1 MSAATSTSQPAVM
14 SRYALDRSPPPMAS
28 RMTRARTS
36 TSRTTYSID
45 RNRSTSGSEAST
57 EYGEARNTQ
66 ASIPTPVEI
75 TVASTRLAR
84 SRPGL
89 RVRMRIA

>member
-1 MSAATSTSQPAVM
+1 
-14 SRYALDRSPPPMAS
+14 MAR

-36 TSRTTYSID
+36 TTNTTYSMD
-45 RNRSTSGSEAST
+45 RIRSTIGSEAST

-66 ASIPTPVEI
+66 ASMPTPVEI
-75 TVASTRLAR
+75 TVASIRLAR

-89 RVRMRIA
+89 RDRMTMA

>member
-1 MSAATSTSQPAVM
+1 
-14 SRYALDRSPPPMAS
+14 MAI

-36 TSRTTYSID
+36 TSSITYRID
-45 RNRSTSGSEAST
+45 RARSINGRDASA

-66 ASIPTPVEI
+66 ASMPTPVEI
-75 TVASTRLAR
+75 TVASVRLAR

-89 RVRMRIA
+89 RVRMSSA